1 MDELVV
7 NTIGKLYLEIV
18 RLQNIAEKQQIK
30 ITELENQVNSA
41 ASSVTKPKNN

>member
-18 RLQNIAEKQQIK
+18 RLQNIAEKQQIR
-30 ITELENQVNSA
+30 ISELENQVNSTVA
-41 ASSVTKPKNN
+41 PVTKSKNN